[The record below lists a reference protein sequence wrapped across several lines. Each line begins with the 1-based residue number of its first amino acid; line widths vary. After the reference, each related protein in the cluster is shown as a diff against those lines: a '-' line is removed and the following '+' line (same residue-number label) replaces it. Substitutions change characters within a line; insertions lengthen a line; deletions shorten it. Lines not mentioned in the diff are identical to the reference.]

1 MKKLLAL
8 MLITLM
14 GFSGC
19 GINFNFGSDEEVEE
33 VAEESSEE
41 GEEAVEEEDAD
52 EEDVDEEIDEEESS
66 DEDDEAVDDDEADDS
81 EEEDLIVRGEED
93 LSDIEVFKKYYKHI
107 EDGELKEAYDMKYNP
122 SMTFATF
129 TGWYKNTN
137 DTYAYDFEEVSPHKY
152 QFTVELFEENEI
164 EETFFV
170 VTEIVD
176 GSIKNI
182 SSTKTWDNYSPEAF
196 TKKVNG
202 KTNLYVRDGGVE
214 KWVVEVNDST
224 DNVVN
229 HLVIEDYRFM
239 RNGEYLVYELLGWE
253 VRITGIFDIAAGKEV
268 RRIVGHGGD
277 YGFTNDG
284 KYFYQCSG
292 DGLHGGYMEIYNVPG
307 FDLHKNLRPV
317 GAGVLL
323 HTCHGYN
330 SNDATYRYSIS
341 FDNPQIRTY
350 HFDTGII
357 D

>member
-1 MKKLLAL
+1 MKKLFVL

-19 GINFNFGSDEEVEE
+19 GINIDFGSDEEVEE
-33 VAEESSEE
+33 VAGEIAEE
-41 GEEAVEEEDAD
+41 GDEAVEEEEAG
-52 EEDVDEEIDEEESS
+52 EEDVDDEESDEEIDEDV
-66 DEDDEAVDDDEADDS
+66 DENDDS
-81 EEEDLIVRGEED
+81 DEEDLLVRGEED
-93 LSDIEVFKKYYKHI
+93 ISDIEIFKKYYKYI

-129 TGWYKNTN
+129 KGWYQNTN
-137 DTYAYDFEEVSPHKY
+137 DTYAYDFEEVSLHKY

-196 TKKVNG
+196 TKKING
-202 KTNLYVRDGGVE
+202 KTNIYVRDGGVE
-214 KWVVEVNDST
+214 KWVVEVDDATDS
-224 DNVVN
+224 VVN
-229 HLVIEDYRFM
+229 HLEIEDYRLV
-239 RNGEYLVYELLGWE
+239 RGGDYLVYELLGWE
-253 VRITGIFDIAAGKEV
+253 VRITGIFDVAAGKEV
-268 RRIVGHGGD
+268 RKIVGSGGD
-277 YGFTNDG
+277 YGFTSNG
-284 KYFYQCSG
+284 KYFYQCAS
-292 DGLHGGYMEIYNVPG
+292 DGMHGGYMEIYNVPG
-307 FDLHKNLRPV
+307 FDIHKNLMPS
-317 GAGVLL
+317 GADALM

-330 SNDATYRYSIS
+330 SGDATYRYSIS
-341 FDNPQIRTY
+341 FNGFSNPQVRTY